1 VTISPQAGAEDLR
14 FDGVTCRYGR
24 GAVVRDACLRARAGE
39 HVALIGANG
48 SGKTTLRASTR
59 SACGDI
65 PDLDEPEPIDD
76 RPQLRRPRC
85 RGLSHPRA
93 LTWATAG
100 PPTDSSS
107 SSAAASPRPG
117 RHEELPAAG
126 DRRPTSPVSMASVL
140 MRWRRVL
147 FV

>member
-1 VTISPQAGAEDLR
+1 MANRRPARELGRDARRGQPGGGRSASVTISPQAGAEDLR

-59 SACGDI
+59 SACGSGKTTLRASTRSACGDI

-85 RGLSHPRA
+85 
-93 LTWATAG
+93 
-100 PPTDSSS
+100 
-107 SSAAASPRPG
+107 
-117 RHEELPAAG
+117 
-126 DRRPTSPVSMASVL
+126 
-140 MRWRRVL
+140 
-147 FV
+147 